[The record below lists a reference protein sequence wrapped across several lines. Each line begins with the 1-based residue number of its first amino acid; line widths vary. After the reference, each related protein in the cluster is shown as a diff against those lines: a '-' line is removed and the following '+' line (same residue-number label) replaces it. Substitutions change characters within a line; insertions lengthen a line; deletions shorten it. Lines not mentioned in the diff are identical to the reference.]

1 MRKPVE
7 QTQLLTFDLQHH
19 PLQVGQLN
27 YSHME
32 RLSSSN
38 EVIRLVVLYV
48 VLSLLVPLLPWLVSG
63 IGTAVYQPKK
73 KQELLQREQA
83 FAKTS
88 DVLST
93 LSKPLSGKEVKEYQ
107 VLMTNVVMSPSWIQI
122 LVGGIL
128 SLFGGEINVFTK
140 VVDWSRREA
149 QQRLREQA
157 AAGGYDEVINVRM
170 ETTTLSK
177 IRGAKDKTTGI
188 EVLAY
193 GTGIKY

>member
-1 MRKPVE
+1 
-7 QTQLLTFDLQHH
+7 
-19 PLQVGQLN
+19 
-27 YSHME
+27 ME
-32 RLSSSN
+32 RLSPSS
-38 EVIRLVVLYV
+38 EVIRLFTILIA
-48 VLSLLVPLLPWLVSG
+48 LSIVSPLLFWVISG
-63 IGTAVYQPKK
+63 IGTVVYQPKK

-177 IRGAKDKTTGI
+177 IRGSKDTRI

>member
-1 MRKPVE
+1 
-7 QTQLLTFDLQHH
+7 
-19 PLQVGQLN
+19 
-27 YSHME
+27 ME

-38 EVIRLVVLYV
+38 EVIRLVVWIV
-48 VLSLLVPLLPWLVSG
+48 ISLLVPLLPWLVSG
-63 IGTAVYQPKK
+63 IGTAMYQPKK

-107 VLMTNVVMSPSWIQI
+107 VLMTNVVMSPSWIQT

-149 QQRLREQA
+149 QQRLREEA
-157 AAGGYDEVINVRM
+157 AANGYDEVINIRL

-177 IRGAKDKTTGI
+177 IQGAKDKTTGV

-193 GTGIKY
+193 GTAIKY